1 MKRIDTA
8 TKAVD
13 LYGVGKHGFQDGDPD
28 IGQAPTG
35 LNASWFNQVQ
45 EELARIVEGAGV
57 ALDGAKVNQIATLL
71 GPLVFVAPGGTANAL
86 TVALPA
92 AIAPAAY
99 ADQQKVR
106 VKVAAANTRAMTINV
121 SDLGAKSI
129 VHADGSEMG
138 YGELKAGQF
147 VELIY
152 SAGLGKFVIVGSPTR
167 GRFTRQVVIT
177 TSMTFDPADYGVEDY
192 WFEGV
197 AAGAS
202 GATPSSGGTAV
213 EEGGGAGFYA
223 AGFLKVTAPIPIV
236 IGSPGA
242 VASTPSQP
250 GAHASDTTIGDTVT
264 LGGGRYQ
271 SASTGVVPAGWIGI
285 PGQRAMTWSVN
296 SGIGLA
302 GHPAALGIGGW
313 DPQGYGAGGLGGRGY
328 GAEYLGSYGAPATA
342 GRPSIVIARF

>member
-13 LYGVGKHGFQDGDPD
+13 LYGAGKHGFQDGDPD

-106 VKVAAANTRAMTINV
+106 VKIAAANTGAMTINV

-147 VELIY
+147 IELIY

-192 WFEGV
+192 WVEGV
-197 AAGAS
+197 GPGAS
-202 GATPSSGGTAV
+202 GATPSAGGSAV
-213 EEGGGAGFYA
+213 EEGGGAGCYV
-223 AGFLKVTAPIPIV
+223 AGFVRITSPQTVV
-236 IGSPGA
+236 IASPGA
-242 VASTPSQP
+242 VSVSNSQP
-250 GAHASDTTIGDTVT
+250 GANGGDSTFGADIVA
-264 LGGGRYQ
+264 GGGKYQ
-271 SASTGVVPAGWIGI
+271 GNSVGSFPGGLVI
-285 PGQRAMTWSVN
+285 PGQRGMTWSVN

-302 GHPAALGIGGW
+302 GAPAKFGTGGW
-313 DPQGYGAGGLGGRGY
+313 DPRGYGGGGVGGRGY
-328 GAEYLGSYGAPATA
+328 GSPSGGAWA
-342 GRPSIVIARF
+342 GPGNPSIFVVRY